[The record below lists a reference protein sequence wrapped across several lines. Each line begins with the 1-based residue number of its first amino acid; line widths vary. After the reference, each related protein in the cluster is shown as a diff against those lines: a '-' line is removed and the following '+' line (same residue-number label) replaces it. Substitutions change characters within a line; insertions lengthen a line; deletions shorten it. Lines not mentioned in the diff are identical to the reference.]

1 LRRAGLAEGS
11 SIPPA
16 LLPIVAGIA
25 VVALVAAALVWLTRG
40 DDPTDPGA
48 TGTPSTSQSPSA
60 TPYVPPPN
68 AIPVG
73 QGVVVVPSD
82 GWSPLEKETQG
93 KQLVTYAPS
102 GEPRAFFWVRQKQ
115 NVTANA
121 YALGIVEGETDKEIA
136 QLGNVRNLQCPKDV
150 LVECVA
156 ISYTSTSAGVNV
168 SGWVEAYR
176 RKDGLVTALD
186 FRTRTDY
193 AQKAEADA
201 VPMKQSVLNSL

>member
-1 LRRAGLAEGS
+1 V
-11 SIPPA
+11 
-16 LLPIVAGIA
+16 LLPILAGIA
-25 VVALVAAALVWLTRG
+25 VVGLVAAALVFLTKG
-40 DDPTDPGA
+40 DDSADPGV
-48 TGTPSTSQSPSA
+48 GLSPSA
-60 TPYVPPPN
+60 GSTPSGTPYVPPPN

-73 QGVVVVPSD
+73 QGVVVVPAD

-93 KQLVTYAPS
+93 KQLVTYAPN

-186 FRTRTDY
+186 FRSRTDY
-193 AQKAEADA
+193 AQQAETAA
-201 VPMKQSVLNSL
+201 VPMKQSVLDSL

>member
-1 LRRAGLAEGS
+1 MAKGS
-11 SIPPA
+11 SIPA
-16 LLPIVAGIA
+16 VLLPIVAGIA
-25 VVALVAAALVWLTRG
+25 VVAVVAVGLVLLTRG
-40 DDPTDPGA
+40 DNPADPGA
-48 TGTPSTSQSPSA
+48 SSSPSTSQTPTTS

-73 QGVVVVPSD
+73 QGVVVVPAD

-93 KQLVTYAPS
+93 KQLVTYAPN

-136 QLGNVRNLQCPKDV
+136 QLGQVRNLQCPKDV

-168 SGWVEAYR
+168 SGWVEVYR
-176 RKDGLVTALD
+176 RNDGLVTAMD
-186 FRTRTDY
+186 FRTRTDF